1 MLEHQHCCFT
11 VSYLSSLDISQ
22 FTSRP
27 SIINH
32 GSLSV
37 CLPGCGKCHQPG
49 CLLCYIWSQL

>member
-1 MLEHQHCCFT
+1 MLHT
-11 VSYLSSLDISQ
+11 IVSSIMDPYQ
-22 FTSRP
+22 FAYQAVENA
-27 SIINH
+27 INH